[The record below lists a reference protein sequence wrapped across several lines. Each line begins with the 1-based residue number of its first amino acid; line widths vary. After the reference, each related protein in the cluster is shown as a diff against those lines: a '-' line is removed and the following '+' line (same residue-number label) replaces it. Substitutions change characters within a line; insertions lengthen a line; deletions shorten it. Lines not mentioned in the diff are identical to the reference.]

1 MNLRWLLFDYAD
13 PALKLS
19 FRQRMKILLRR
30 VPFKE
35 IPRSMVRKRFL
46 CAAVAALPM
55 IAALILKQYLII
67 QLIVNNQMSM
77 WLFSAMSAGFILMS
91 WIWISIVSGLF
102 LRPECYYRIRLEG
115 FDVCLCCGYWLHGLD
130 ETIKACPECGTEREA
145 FSEDKQTKAES

>member
-13 PALKLS
+13 PALQLS
-19 FRQRMKILLRR
+19 FRKRMKIQWRR

-35 IPRSMVRKRFL
+35 MPRSMVRKRLL

-102 LRPECYYRIRLEG
+102 LRPECYYRMRLEG
-115 FDVCLCCGYWLHGLD
+115 YDVCLGCGYWLRGLD
-130 ETIKACPECGTEREA
+130 ESIKKCPECGSQRELIA
-145 FSEDKQTKAES
+145 DKCESKY